1 MSQREKY
8 NQYFTVMNN
17 NTCTCTVQCQTDKQT
32 HRQTDRHTQTH
43 TYTHMH
49 TQLYTHRQTDATSYA
64 NRFDLGGT
72 IQALCKQAY
81 NTVSRP
87 AYRLSV
93 ALLLMIAYHQ
103 PVQFRQLASSH
114 THMLLAHLTCTKEAT
129 LQPATFYTLV
139 TATQSAA

>member
-1 MSQREKY
+1 MY
-8 NQYFTVMNN
+8 
-17 NTCTCTVQCQTDKQT
+17 
-32 HRQTDRHTQTH
+32 
-43 TYTHMH
+43 
-49 TQLYTHRQTDATSYA
+49 
-64 NRFDLGGT
+64 
-72 IQALCKQAY
+72 QAY

-139 TATQSAA
+139 TATQSAAQTDRQAGPVADQLYFDSSTKLEQTRWLSLADAGYIDTGLR